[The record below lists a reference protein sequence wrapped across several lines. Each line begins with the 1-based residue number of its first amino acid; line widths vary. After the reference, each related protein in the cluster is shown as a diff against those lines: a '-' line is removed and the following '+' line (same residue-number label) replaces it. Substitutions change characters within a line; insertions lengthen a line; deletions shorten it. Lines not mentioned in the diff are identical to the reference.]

1 MTVILRK
8 AAIRFAGLPFAG
20 LLLAGLILA
29 QTYTGGITGVITD
42 PGGAVIPGASL
53 RLTNLDTN
61 DTRQQQ
67 SNDVGAFNFTAL
79 TPGRYRLEVEHPG
92 FKRYVQEPIEVRVQ
106 QFLTL
111 SPKLEVGQET
121 QSIEVTGQA
130 ALLDAA
136 TSR

>member
-1 MTVILRK
+1 MTVLLRNK
-8 AAIRFAGLPFAG
+8 AALYLVS
-20 LLLAGLILA
+20 LLCTSLILA
-29 QTYTGGITGVITD
+29 QTYTGAISGEVTD

-53 RLTNLDTN
+53 KLTNLDTN
-61 DTRQQQ
+61 FVRQQP

-79 TPGRYRLEVEHPG
+79 TPGRYRLELEHPG

-106 QFLTL
+106 QFITL
-111 SPKLEVGQET
+111 NPRLEVGQET

-136 TSR
+136 TS